1 MVIERGWT
9 YSSTLYLAI
18 LYECI
23 AREDYAMANMIVEV
37 RRSVH
42 SDTYYWTHLSGWAPF
57 VCVVVHVKLHPYF
70 FWDKPLGFSE
80 GYICQWYAHLG

>member
-1 MVIERGWT
+1 MLPACLVCSCSRFLMQTKDMVVERGWT

-37 RRSVH
+37 YT
-42 SDTYYWTHLSGWAPF
+42 SD
-57 VCVVVHVKLHPYF
+57 
-70 FWDKPLGFSE
+70 
-80 GYICQWYAHLG
+80 Q

>member
-1 MVIERGWT
+1 MQTKDMVVARGWT

-37 RRSVH
+37 SRR
-42 SDTYYWTHLSGWAPF
+42 
-57 VCVVVHVKLHPYF
+57 
-70 FWDKPLGFSE
+70 
-80 GYICQWYAHLG
+80 